1 MGALTLP
8 NTPDRRRAVYVRP
21 PRPDDEK
28 TFLAAVRASKP
39 LHGAWVTPPAT
50 PARYRDYL
58 ARMALPNNQA
68 FLALHRDT
76 EGLVGVMNI
85 TNMVMGGFRSA
96 FLGYYAF
103 ADHAGQGLMQ
113 AGMRLMLRQAFTRL
127 KLHRLEAN
135 IQPDNAPSIAL
146 VKACGFRLEG
156 YSPRYLKINGRW
168 RDHERWAIVAD

>member
-1 MGALTLP
+1 MNRT
-8 NTPDRRRAVYVRP
+8 VYIRP
-21 PRPDDEK
+21 PRLDDEK
-28 TFLAAVRASKP
+28 AFLAAARASRQ
-39 LHGAWVTPPAT
+39 LHGAWVIPPTTPI
-50 PARYRDYL
+50 RYRDYL
-58 ARMALPNNQA
+58 VKMALPNNQA
-68 FLALHRDT
+68 FLVVHRET
-76 EGLVGVMNI
+76 EALVGVLNI

-103 ADHAGQGLMQ
+103 AGYAGQGLMQ

-127 KLHRLEAN
+127 KLHRIEAN

-146 VKACGFRLEG
+146 AKRCGFQLEG